1 MGHRKGSPE
10 RKVYSHEC
18 IFKKTERS
26 QISDLIVH
34 HKLLEKQ
41 QKANPKINRRR
52 EIIKIRAEINEIVTK
67 KSIQRINETK
77 RWFFEKTNK
86 IDRLMAN
93 MTKMRREKI
102 QISKIRNAKGEI
114 IKNTMEAQEMEAHE
128 ETTSITYILINMEIL
143 KKWIDFWILTIIQNR
158 TNRTLMT

>member
-1 MGHRKGSPE
+1 
-10 RKVYSHEC
+10 
-18 IFKKTERS
+18 
-26 QISDLIVH
+26 
-34 HKLLEKQ
+34 
-41 QKANPKINRRR
+41 
-52 EIIKIRAEINEIVTK
+52 
-67 KSIQRINETK
+67 
-77 RWFFEKTNK
+77 
-86 IDRLMAN
+86 